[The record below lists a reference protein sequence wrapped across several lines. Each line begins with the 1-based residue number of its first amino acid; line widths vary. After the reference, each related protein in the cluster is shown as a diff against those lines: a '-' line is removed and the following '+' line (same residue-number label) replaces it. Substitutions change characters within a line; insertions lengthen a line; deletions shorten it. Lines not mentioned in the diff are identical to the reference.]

1 MLPPG
6 EKEKKKRREK
16 KRKENRLRMDLEYGD
31 YDLYSS
37 DNE

>member
-1 MLPPG
+1 MVPPG
-6 EKEKKKRREK
+6 EIKKK
-16 KRKENRLRMDLEYGD
+16 NRLRMDLEYGD